1 MSGPLSHIKVLDLS
15 RVLAGP
21 WAGQN
26 LADMGADVIKIER
39 PLKGDDSRAFGPP
52 WMKDAD
58 GKDTS
63 EAAYFC
69 AANRGKRSLTAD
81 ISKPEAQELIR
92 KLAAKCDVV
101 IENYK
106 YGDLARYGLG
116 YEDIKAVNPRV
127 VYCSITGFG
136 QTGPWKERPGYDFM
150 AQGMSGLMSITGSPE
165 SETDRYGVRF
175 GVPIIDILTGMYA
188 TIAICAALANRA
200 ETGKGQHLDIA
211 LLDSALAL
219 TSIQGMNW
227 IATGES
233 PGRIGNAHPNIVP
246 YQVLPTRDGSVIVAC
261 GNDNLYRKYC
271 AAAGHPELADDPRFA
286 TNAKRVENR
295 AIITPI
301 LEEIMRTRTTKEWC
315 DILDEAGVAN
325 GPINSIAQAFQEP
338 QAQARGALFDIAHPL
353 AGMARLIASPL
364 RFSDTPVEYRSA
376 PPVLG
381 QHSEEILSQELGL
394 SADQIAGLRSG
405 KII

>member
-39 PLKGDDSRAFGPP
+39 PVKGDDSRAFGPP
-52 WMKDAD
+52 WLKDAD
-58 GKDTS
+58 GNETS

-81 ISKPEAQELIR
+81 ISKPEAQEMIR

-106 YGDLARYGLG
+106 FGDLDRYGLG
-116 YEDIKAVNPRV
+116 YEDMKAVNPGII
-127 VYCSITGFG
+127 YCSITGFG

-150 AQGMSGLMSITGSPE
+150 AQGMSGLMSITGSPD

-188 TIAICAALANRA
+188 TIAICAAVAHKA
-200 ETGKGQHLDIA
+200 ETGKGQRLDIS

-246 YQVLPTRDGSVIVAC
+246 YQVLPTQDGSVIVAC

-271 AAAGHPELADDPRFA
+271 AAIGHPELAEDPRFA
-286 TNAKRVENR
+286 TNAKRVANR
-295 AIITPI
+295 NIITPI
-301 LEEIMRTRTTKEWC
+301 LEDIMREKTTKAWC
-315 DILDEAGVAN
+315 AILDEAGVAN
-325 GPINSIAQAFQEP
+325 GPINTIGQAFEEP
-338 QAQARGALFDIAHPL
+338 QAVARGALFDIAHPL
-353 AGMARLIASPL
+353 AGTARLIASPL
-364 RFSDTPVEYRSA
+364 RFSETPVEYRSA

-381 QHSEEILSQELGL
+381 QHSDEILRGELGL
-394 SADQIAGLRSG
+394 DDAAIAALRAG

>member
-39 PLKGDDSRAFGPP
+39 PVKGDDSRAFGPP

-81 ISKPEAQELIR
+81 ISKPEAQEMIR

-116 YEDIKAVNPRV
+116 YEDIKAVNPGI

-175 GVPIIDILTGMYA
+175 GVPIIDILTGMYG
-188 TIAICAALANRA
+188 TIAICAALAHRA
-200 ETGKGQHLDIA
+200 ETGKGQHLDIS

-246 YQVLPTRDGSVIVAC
+246 YQVFPTADGSVIVAC

-301 LEEIMRTRTTKEWC
+301 LDEIMRQKTTKEWC
-315 DILDEAGVAN
+315 EILDEAGVAN
-325 GPINSIAQAFQEP
+325 GPINTIGQAFEEP
-338 QAQARGALFDIAHPL
+338 QAVARGALFDIPHPL
-353 AGMARLIASPL
+353 AGTARLIASPL
-364 RFSDTPVEYRSA
+364 RFSETPVEYAKA

-381 QHSEEILSQELGL
+381 QHSEEILQQELGL
-394 SADQIAGLRSG
+394 SADEIAALRAN
-405 KII
+405 KVI

>member
-21 WAGQN
+21 WASQN

-39 PLKGDDSRAFGPP
+39 PAKGDDSRAFGPP
-52 WMKDAD
+52 WLKDAD
-58 GKDTS
+58 GKETS

-92 KLAAKCDVV
+92 KLATKCDVLV
-101 IENYK
+101 ENFK
-106 YGDLARYGLG
+106 FGDLARYGLG
-116 YEDIKAVNPRV
+116 YEDIKAVNPGI

-136 QTGPWKERPGYDFM
+136 QTGPWKDRPGYDFM
-150 AQGMSGLMSITGSPE
+150 AQGMSGLMSVTGSPD
-165 SETDRYGVRF
+165 SDTDPAGVRF
-175 GVPIIDILTGMYA
+175 GVPIIDIMTGMYA
-188 TIAICAALANRA
+188 TIAICAALAHRA
-200 ETGKGQHLDIA
+200 ETGKGQNLDIA

-219 TSIQGMNW
+219 TSIQAMNY

-246 YQVLPTRDGSVIVAC
+246 YQVFPTADGSVIVAC

-271 AAAGHPELADDPRFA
+271 AATGHPELADDPRFA

-295 AIITPI
+295 ATLTPM
-301 LEEIMRTRTTKEWC
+301 LAAIMQQRTTKDWC
-315 DILDEAGVAN
+315 EILDEAGVAN
-325 GPINSIAQAFQEP
+325 GPINTIGQAFDEP
-338 QAQARGALFDIAHPL
+338 QAKARGALFDIAHPL
-353 AGMARLIASPL
+353 AGTARLIASPMH
-364 RFSDTPVEYRSA
+364 FSATPVAYSLA

-381 QHSEEILSQELGL
+381 QHSAEILRGELGL
-394 SADQIAGLRSG
+394 ADEAIEQLRAS
-405 KII
+405 KVI

>member
-21 WAGQN
+21 WASQN

-39 PLKGDDSRAFGPP
+39 PAKGDDSRAFGPP
-52 WMKDAD
+52 WLKDAE
-58 GKDTS
+58 GKETS

-81 ISKPEAQELIR
+81 ISKPQAQELIR
-92 KLAAKCDVV
+92 KLAAKCDVLV
-101 IENYK
+101 ENFK
-106 YGDLARYGLG
+106 FGDLARYGLG
-116 YEDIKAVNPRV
+116 YEDIKAVNPGI

-136 QTGPWKERPGYDFM
+136 QTGPWKDRPGYDFM
-150 AQGMSGLMSITGSPE
+150 AQGMSGLMSVTGSPD
-165 SETDRYGVRF
+165 SDTDPAGVRF
-175 GVPIIDILTGMYA
+175 GVPIIDIMTGMYA
-188 TIAICAALANRA
+188 TIAICAALAHRA
-200 ETGKGQHLDIA
+200 ETGKGQNLDIA

-219 TSIQGMNW
+219 TSIQGMNY

-246 YQVLPTRDGSVIVAC
+246 YQVFPTADGSVIVAC

-271 AAAGHPELADDPRFA
+271 AATGHPELAGDPRFA

-295 AIITPI
+295 ATLTPM
-301 LEEIMRTRTTKEWC
+301 LAAIMQQRTTKDWC
-315 DILDEAGVAN
+315 EILDQAGVAN
-325 GPINSIAQAFQEP
+325 GPINTIGQAFDEP
-338 QAQARGALFDIAHPL
+338 QAKARGALFDIAHPL
-353 AGMARLIASPL
+353 AGTARLIASPMH
-364 RFSDTPVEYRSA
+364 FSATPVAYSLA

-381 QHSEEILSQELGL
+381 QHSAEILRGELGL
-394 SADQIAGLRSG
+394 ADEAIEQLRAS
-405 KII
+405 KVI

>member
-21 WAGQN
+21 WASQN

-39 PLKGDDSRAFGPP
+39 PSKGDDSRAFGPP
-52 WMKDAD
+52 WMKDAE
-58 GKDTS
+58 GRDTS

-69 AANRGKRSLTAD
+69 AANRGKRSLTLD
-81 ISKPEAQELIR
+81 ISKPEAQQLVR
-92 KLAAKCDVV
+92 SLAAKCDVML
-101 IENYK
+101 ENFK
-106 YGDLARYGLG
+106 VGDLARYGLG
-116 YEDIKAVNPRV
+116 YEDIKAVNPRII
-127 VYCSITGFG
+127 YCSITGFG

-150 AQGMSGLMSITGSPE
+150 AQGMSGLMSITGSPD

-188 TIAICAALANRA
+188 TVAICAAIAHRA
-200 ETGKGQHLDIA
+200 ETGVGQHLDIA

-219 TSIQGMNW
+219 TSIQGMNYV
-227 IATGES
+227 ATGES

-246 YQVLPTRDGSVIVAC
+246 YQVFPTSDGSVIVAC

-271 AAAGHPELADDPRFA
+271 AAAGHPELAEDPRFA

-301 LEEIMRTRTTKEWC
+301 LDAIMQTKTTKQWC

-325 GPINSIAQAFQEP
+325 GPINTIGQAFDEV

-353 AGMARLIASPL
+353 AGSARLIASPL
-364 RFSDTPVEYRSA
+364 RFSGTPVDYRRA

-381 QHSEEILSQELGL
+381 QHSEEILRDELGL
-394 SADQIAGLRSG
+394 DAGAIARLRAS
-405 KII
+405 KVL

>member
-39 PLKGDDSRAFGPP
+39 PVKGDDSRAFGPP

-81 ISKPEAQELIR
+81 ISKPEAQEMIR

-116 YEDIKAVNPRV
+116 YEDIKAVNPGI

-175 GVPIIDILTGMYA
+175 GVPIIDILTGMYG
-188 TIAICAALANRA
+188 TIAICAALAHRA
-200 ETGKGQHLDIA
+200 ETGKGQHLDIS

-246 YQVLPTRDGSVIVAC
+246 YQVFPTADGSVIVAC

-301 LEEIMRTRTTKEWC
+301 LDGIMKRKTTKEWC
-315 DILDEAGVAN
+315 AILDEAGVAN
-325 GPINSIAQAFQEP
+325 GPINTIGQAFEEP
-338 QAQARGALFDIAHPL
+338 QAVARGALFDIPHPL
-353 AGMARLIASPL
+353 AGTARLIASPL
-364 RFSDTPVEYRSA
+364 RFSETPVEYAKA

-381 QHSEEILSQELGL
+381 QHSEEILQQELGL
-394 SADQIAGLRSG
+394 SADEIAALRAN
-405 KII
+405 KVI

>member
-21 WAGQN
+21 WASQN

-39 PLKGDDSRAFGPP
+39 PAKGDDSRAFGPP
-52 WMKDAD
+52 WLKDAD
-58 GKDTS
+58 GKETS

-92 KLAAKCDVV
+92 KLAAKCDVFV
-101 IENYK
+101 ENFK
-106 YGDLARYGLG
+106 FGDLARYGLG
-116 YEDIKAVNPRV
+116 YEDIKAVNPRI

-150 AQGMSGLMSITGSPE
+150 AQGMSGLMSVTGSPD
-165 SETDRYGVRF
+165 SDTDPHGVRF
-175 GVPIIDILTGMYA
+175 GVPIIDIITGMYA
-188 TIAICAALANRA
+188 TVAICAALASRA

-246 YQVLPTRDGSVIVAC
+246 YQVLPTKDGSVIVAC

-271 AAAGHPELADDPRFA
+271 AAAGHPELAEDPRFA

-301 LEEIMRTRTTKEWC
+301 LEEIMKTRTTKEWC

-353 AGMARLIASPL
+353 AGKARLIASPL

-381 QHSEEILSQELGL
+381 QHSEEILQQELGL
-394 SADQIAGLRSG
+394 SAEQIAALRSG
-405 KII
+405 RII

>member
-21 WAGQN
+21 WASQN
-26 LADMGADVIKIER
+26 LADMGADIIKIER
-39 PLKGDDSRAFGPP
+39 PAKGDDSRAFGPP
-52 WMKDAD
+52 WMKDPE
-58 GKDTS
+58 GRDTS

-69 AANRGKRSLTAD
+69 AANRGKRSLTLD
-81 ISKPEAQELIR
+81 ISRPEAQQLVR
-92 KLAAKCDVV
+92 SLAAKCDVLL
-101 IENYK
+101 ENFK
-106 YGDLARYGLG
+106 VGDLARYGLG
-116 YEDIKAVNPRV
+116 YEDMKAVNPRI

-150 AQGMSGLMSITGSPE
+150 AQGMSGLMSITGSPD

-188 TIAICAALANRA
+188 TVAICAAIAHRA
-200 ETGKGQHLDIA
+200 ETGVGQHLDIA

-219 TSIQGMNW
+219 TSIQGMNYV
-227 IATGES
+227 ATGES

-246 YQVLPTRDGSVIVAC
+246 YQVFPTRDGSVIVAC

-271 AAAGHPELADDPRFA
+271 AAAGHPELADEPRFA

-301 LEEIMRTRTTKEWC
+301 LDAIMQTKTTRQWC
-315 DILDEAGVAN
+315 EILDAAGVAN
-325 GPINSIAQAFQEP
+325 GPINTIGQAFDEP

-353 AGMARLIASPL
+353 AGSARLIGSPL
-364 RFSDTPVEYRSA
+364 RFSETPVDYRRA

-381 QHSEEILSQELGL
+381 QHSEEILRDELGL
-394 SADQIAGLRSG
+394 DAGAIAQLRAA
-405 KII
+405 KVL

>member
-21 WAGQN
+21 WASQN

-39 PLKGDDSRAFGPP
+39 PGKGDDSRAFGPP
-52 WMKDAD
+52 WLKDAD
-58 GKDTS
+58 GKETS

-92 KLAAKCDVV
+92 RLAARCDVV
-101 IENYK
+101 IENFK

-116 YEDIKAVNPRV
+116 YEDIKAVNPSV

-136 QTGPWKERPGYDFM
+136 QTGPWKDRPGYDFM

-188 TIAICAALANRA
+188 TIAICAALAHRA
-200 ETGKGQHLDIA
+200 ETGRGQHLDLA

-246 YQVLPTRDGSVIVAC
+246 YQVFPTQDGSVIVAC
-261 GNDNLYRKYC
+261 GNDNLYRKFC
-271 AAAGHPELADDPRFA
+271 AAAGHPELAEDPRFA
-286 TNAKRVENR
+286 TNARRVENR
-295 AIITPI
+295 AVITPI
-301 LEEIMRTRTTKEWC
+301 LDEIMRQKTTKQWC
-315 DILDEAGVAN
+315 EILDDAGVAN
-325 GPINSIAQAFQEP
+325 GPINTIGQAFEEP
-338 QAQARGALFDIAHPL
+338 QAVARGALFDIAHPL
-353 AGMARLIASPL
+353 AGSTRLIASPM
-364 RFSDTPVEYRSA
+364 RFSATPVTYEKA

-381 QHSEEILSQELGL
+381 QHSDEILQQELGM
-394 SADQIAGLRSG
+394 SAEEIAALRAG
-405 KII
+405 RII

>member
-21 WAGQN
+21 WASQN

-39 PLKGDDSRAFGPP
+39 PAKGDDSRAFGPP
-52 WMKDAD
+52 WLKDAE
-58 GKDTS
+58 GKETS

-81 ISKPEAQELIR
+81 ISKPQAQELIR
-92 KLAAKCDVV
+92 KLAAKCDVLV
-101 IENYK
+101 ENFK
-106 YGDLARYGLG
+106 FGDLARYGLG
-116 YEDIKAVNPRV
+116 YEDIKAVNPGI

-136 QTGPWKERPGYDFM
+136 QTGPWKDRPGYDFM
-150 AQGMSGLMSITGSPE
+150 AQGMSGLMSVTGSPD
-165 SETDRYGVRF
+165 SDTDPAGVRF
-175 GVPIIDILTGMYA
+175 GVPIIDIMTGMYA
-188 TIAICAALANRA
+188 TIAICAALAHRA
-200 ETGKGQHLDIA
+200 ETGKGQNLDIA

-219 TSIQGMNW
+219 TSIQAMNY

-246 YQVLPTRDGSVIVAC
+246 YQVFPTADGSVIVAC

-271 AAAGHPELADDPRFA
+271 AATGHPELADDPRFA

-295 AIITPI
+295 ATLTPM
-301 LEEIMRTRTTKEWC
+301 LAAIMRQRTTKEWC
-315 DILDEAGVAN
+315 EILDEAGVAN
-325 GPINSIAQAFQEP
+325 GPINTIGQAFDEP
-338 QAQARGALFDIAHPL
+338 QAKARGALFDIAHPL
-353 AGMARLIASPL
+353 AGTARLIASPMH
-364 RFSDTPVEYRSA
+364 FSATPVAYSLA

-381 QHSEEILSQELGL
+381 QHSAEILRGELGL
-394 SADQIAGLRSG
+394 ADEAIEQLRAS
-405 KII
+405 KVI